1 MATVPSSRAAKNK
14 GQKTAVRQKDM
25 SSESSNCES
34 SNCMICDK
42 VIKDQDSSNKGQDS
56 IFCKGDCQGWL
67 HRTCAGISKKAF
79 NEATVSDQPFYC
91 HYCRCNLQEEISLL
105 NSTIVELK
113 AELKAALKKT
123 NSQKEE
129 SHST

>member
-56 IFCKGDCQGWL
+56 IFCEGDCQGWL
-67 HRTCAGISKKAF
+67 HRIFCWHI
-79 NEATVSDQPFYC
+79 
-91 HYCRCNLQEEISLL
+91 QEGF
-105 NSTIVELK
+105 
-113 AELKAALKKT
+113 
-123 NSQKEE
+123 Q
-129 SHST
+129 